1 MAALGHPIIGD
12 LFYGPRHNYY
22 LSNRLLLHAEE
33 LRIKHPRLKYDIQ
46 FRAPCP
52 FTIDDC
58 AIPPQIPSGSSSS
71 DSSSSSSDSSSIA
84 PSYIYSNS
92 ESFVE

>member
-12 LFYGPRHNYY
+12 LFYGPSHNYY

-33 LRIKHPRLKYDIQ
+33 LRIKHPRLRYDIQ
-46 FRAPCP
+46 VRAPCP

-58 AIPPQIPSGSSSS
+58 AIPPQIPSSSSS
-71 DSSSSSSDSSSIA
+71 NSSSSITASSS
-84 PSYIYSNS
+84 YMYSNS
-92 ESFVE
+92 ESVVE

>member
-58 AIPPQIPSGSSSS
+58 IPPQIPSSTSI
-71 DSSSSSSDSSSIA
+71 SSSSSISSVTQSL
-84 PSYIYSNS
+84 YMYSNS
-92 ESFVE
+92 ESVVE